1 MTKSAAER
9 TIPGQ
14 TALKTAAANPYS
26 RFPHAPDDPRTAG
39 WRLKQPATV
48 KVHATPKFRLSQA
61 DTVFTMG
68 SCFARNVENSLIRLG
83 VRLSLANFHFPLK
96 YLHRDHGHLD
106 RNLADLGIDM
116 EREDTAV
123 PLKDFRPDQAKVDQW
138 LESADQGNLIR
149 AVLNKYSPFSMLN
162 EFQRLLLPQSFRDP
176 FKGLIQVD
184 EQRWFDPH
192 IKNTRMLSRDDA
204 LAARACVEAATA
216 TVADATAV
224 FLTLGFTETWVD
236 SDTGYIL
243 NVAPP
248 PRLIKR
254 WPNRFRFL
262 NAAQSDVLYALDE
275 IRRLLTTRV
284 RADMKFIITVSPV
297 PLGTTFTDM
306 DVISANAYSKA
317 TLRSAAG
324 EFAAQ
329 YPDVD
334 YFPSYEMVMS
344 TDPALAWQDDRV
356 HVAAP
361 VVDAVINHFVA
372 AYFGESAV
380 ANSAASAP

>member
-14 TALKTAAANPYS
+14 AVLKTAMANPYN
-26 RFPHAPDDPRTAG
+26 RFSYAADDTKTAG
-39 WRLKQPATV
+39 WRLKQAV
-48 KVHATPKFRLSQA
+48 AVNVHATPKFRLSRA

-83 VRLSLANFHFPLK
+83 VKLSLANFHFPIK
-96 YLHRDHGHLD
+96 YLHRDHGHID

-116 EREDTAV
+116 ERTDIAE
-123 PLKDFRPDQAKVDQW
+123 PLKDFRPDQAKVDRW
-138 LESADQGNLIR
+138 LDSADQGNLIR

-176 FKGLIQVD
+176 FKGMVQVD
-184 EQRWFDPH
+184 EHRWFDPH

-248 PRLIKR
+248 PRLVKK

-262 NAAQSDVLYALDE
+262 NATHSDALYALDE

-284 RADMKFIITVSPV
+284 RADMKFIVTVSPV

-324 EFAAQ
+324 EFAAE
-329 YPDVD
+329 YPNVD

-344 TDPALAWQDDRV
+344 TSPEIAWQDDRV
-356 HVAAP
+356 HVAPA
-361 VVDAVINHFVA
+361 VVDAVIGRFVET
-372 AYFGESAV
+372 YFGETAV
-380 ANSAASAP
+380 ANSTASAP